1 MPRPDTW
8 QFNEW
13 LEKDYESDMD
23 NKTTEQLTQAML
35 EAVERGR
42 EAREQEAASAQN
54 LYMPVEQPLHA
65 HYVHILTLVQRLC
78 HQSSYAAGWWKKDQA
93 VLDAVPKELKKYTRA
108 LVVLAKLD
116 LQHSELG
123 EATEGYRKGLMDDHL
138 PHRQMIEVELAD
150 AMIRIFDLAGW
161 LGLDVPGAMMEKLA
175 YNRQREDHK
184 EENREKEGGKL
195 I

>member
-1 MPRPDTW
+1 
-8 QFNEW
+8 
-13 LEKDYESDMD
+13 MD
-23 NKTTEQLTQAML
+23 NKMENKTTEQLS
-35 EAVERGR
+35 VRD
-42 EAREQEAASAQN
+42 
-54 LYMPVEQPLHA
+54 LYLPVEQPLHA
-65 HYVHILTLVQRLC
+65 HYIHILTLVQRLC
-78 HQSSYAAGWWKKDQA
+78 HQSSFNAGWWKKDQA
-93 VLDAVPKELKKYTRA
+93 VIDAVPEELKKYTRA

-138 PHRQMIEVELAD
+138 PHREMIEVELAD

-175 YNRQREDHK
+175 YNQQRADHK